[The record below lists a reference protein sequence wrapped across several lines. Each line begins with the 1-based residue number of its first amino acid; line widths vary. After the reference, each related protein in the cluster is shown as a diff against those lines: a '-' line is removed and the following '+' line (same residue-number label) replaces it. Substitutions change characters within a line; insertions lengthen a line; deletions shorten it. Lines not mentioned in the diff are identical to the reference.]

1 MLIHCFEHF
10 VINTSRIAKA
20 LYRIVMRDKFFKA
33 ENFEAIQESLKSMKI
48 FSLEI
53 FMAYGS

>member
-1 MLIHCFEHF
+1 
-10 VINTSRIAKA
+10 
-20 LYRIVMRDKFFKA
+20 MRDKFFKA